1 MNKMD
6 GKGLSAK
13 IKDELKGRI
22 ESYVKKPI
30 LVVITIGNDAASEVY
45 VNNKKKA
52 AEYVC
57 MSFLHIKFE
66 DTVKEQEVINKIKEL
81 NEDKSIDG
89 IIVQLPLPKGYNE
102 SRIVNSVTPSKDV
115 DGLTE
120 LSMSK
125 LLLGKDTFIPC
136 TTKGIMEIFDYY
148 KIDLEGKN
156 IVIVGRSNL
165 VGKPTFL
172 ECLKRNATVTLCH
185 SKTKDL
191 KSHTK
196 KADIVIAACGKK
208 HLIDKSMVKKDSII
222 IDVGINRIEGKIY
235 GDVNPDVEEVCS
247 YVTPVPGGVG
257 PMTVVCL
264 LKNTFE
270 AYKLHNGIKD
280 E

>member
-191 KSHTK
+191 KNHTK

-208 HLIDKSMVKKDSII
+208 HLIDKTMVKKDSII

>member
-191 KSHTK
+191 KEFTK

-208 HLIDKSMVKKDSII
+208 HLIDKTMVKKDSII

>member
-1 MNKMD
+1 MNKID

-22 ESYVKKPI
+22 ESYIKKPI
-30 LVVITIGNDAASEVY
+30 LAVITIGNDPASEVY
-45 VNNKKKA
+45 VNNKRKA

-57 MSFLHIKFE
+57 MSFLHIVFDDK
-66 DTVKEQEVINKIKEL
+66 TKEEKIIEKIKEL
-81 NEDKSIDG
+81 NNDKTING

-102 SRIVNSVTPSKDV
+102 DKIINSIDYTKDV

-120 LSMSK
+120 ISMSK
-125 LLLGKDTFIPC
+125 LLVGKESFVPC

-156 IVIVGRSNL
+156 VVIIGRSNL

-191 KSHTK
+191 KNYTK
-196 KADIVIAACGKK
+196 NADILIAACGKK
-208 HLIDKSMVKKDSII
+208 YLVDESMIKNNAVI

-235 GDVNPDVEEVCS
+235 GDVNPNVEEKAS

-270 AYKLHNGIKD
+270 AYKLHNGVKD

>member
-30 LVVITIGNDAASEVY
+30 LVVITIGNDPASEVY

-191 KSHTK
+191 KNHTK

-208 HLIDKSMVKKDSII
+208 HLIDKTMVKKDSII